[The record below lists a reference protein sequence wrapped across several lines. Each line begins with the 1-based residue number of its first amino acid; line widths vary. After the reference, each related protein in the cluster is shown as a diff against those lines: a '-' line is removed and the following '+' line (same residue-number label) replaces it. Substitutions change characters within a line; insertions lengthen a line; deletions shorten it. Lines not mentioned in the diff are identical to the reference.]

1 MIKINKGLDLPIP
14 GKPIPVISDKPNIT
28 SVALLANDFVGMKP
42 TMLVKSGD
50 VVKAGSKLFEDKK
63 NQGVFFTSPA
73 GGTVSSIN
81 RGDKRKFLSIEI
93 DISGDEQF
101 EDFSHEIS
109 TKDIKSLLINSG
121 LWNAFR
127 TRPFNRTPSV
137 DASPNA
143 LFINACDTNPLS
155 SDPFHIIKKDKDL
168 FDKGLDLVKSY
179 FNCPIHLSYQNNDFD
194 TTIEGIHYHQ
204 FVGPHPA
211 GLSSTHINKIFPV
224 SLNRIAW
231 TINYQD
237 IMSIGYLLKN
247 NKIRT
252 HKTISLAGSSVFDP
266 SLVDARIGANLDEL
280 VAGKI
285 EDKARVISG
294 SVIYGHTSEGIMNYL
309 GNYDSQVSVIP
320 DAANDI
326 FMNWLKPG
334 KNLHSKL
341 NVFSSSFFKPNNFIF
356 NTSVNGGDRAI
367 VPVCSYEEILPMD
380 ILVTQLLKSLVVSD
394 LEMAVDLGMLELAP
408 EDMALCSYVCPSKYD
423 YSSILLDNLNK
434 VHLEQ

>member
-224 SLNRIAW
+224 SLNR
-231 TINYQD
+231 
-237 IMSIGYLLKN
+237 
-247 NKIRT
+247 
-252 HKTISLAGSSVFDP
+252 SS
-266 SLVDARIGANLDEL
+266 
-280 VAGKI
+280 
-285 EDKARVISG
+285 
-294 SVIYGHTSEGIMNYL
+294 
-309 GNYDSQVSVIP
+309 
-320 DAANDI
+320 
-326 FMNWLKPG
+326 
-334 KNLHSKL
+334 
-341 NVFSSSFFKPNNFIF
+341 
-356 NTSVNGGDRAI
+356 
-367 VPVCSYEEILPMD
+367 
-380 ILVTQLLKSLVVSD
+380 
-394 LEMAVDLGMLELAP
+394 
-408 EDMALCSYVCPSKYD
+408 
-423 YSSILLDNLNK
+423 LDN
-434 VHLEQ
+434 